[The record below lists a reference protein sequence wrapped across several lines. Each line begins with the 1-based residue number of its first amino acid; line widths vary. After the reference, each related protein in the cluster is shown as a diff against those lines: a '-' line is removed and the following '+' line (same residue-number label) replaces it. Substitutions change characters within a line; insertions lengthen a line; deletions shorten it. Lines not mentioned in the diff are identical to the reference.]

1 MLHFRKSLG
10 RKFLFQRVLLQEL
23 TKTWLLVRPQKMLR
37 TPTDY
42 LIFFLK
48 IWSYKCKQNLDKKI
62 QT

>member
-10 RKFLFQRVLLQEL
+10 GKFLFQRVLLQEL

-42 LIFFLK
+42 LIFFPENMEL
-48 IWSYKCKQNLDKKI
+48 QI
-62 QT
+62 QTKPR